1 MPREQEQALH
11 ANPAANVSDYDLRNL
26 VGHLVNAGRLDHL
39 YRLLGLQTADGRN
52 AWFDAKERARDASS
66 YVVDVVAALAAA
78 QELPPAAA
86 SGPEVG
92 TGLAAEYRYGLLRTS
107 ITSLDSR
114 TPPEL
119 LPALVQHGLW
129 SLKDALT
136 SASRRPAFQREKA
149 LSLLLPLIEDE
160 TQRVALAR
168 EVRDAIWKRKDP
180 ADTWAVKVLAVMAPH
195 LPLPTRQALLSDLVS
210 EITSLI
216 ASADQ
221 RSEYADSLKPVA
233 QLLSDRQVE
242 ALLSAALEALRWYE
256 RSRAVNIS
264 AKYSAWRVLEVLAS
278 RSPLA
283 LTVRLASQMLGWR
296 GAETLMRLALN
307 LPVDQGDDALREMV
321 AAAMECGAADIL
333 SQVLPFTSG
342 DERAAV
348 LRRAIDVGHRE
359 EDPASRAMT
368 LLGLARQ
375 VEDETVRSE
384 LLSAVH
390 EAAMALRERRE
401 FGAEGPASRAVT
413 LLGLARQVEDET
425 VRSELLSA
433 VHEAAMAL
441 REQRSLLNPFT
452 MESLTDMTDDLP
464 DGLRAELLQCTL
476 TAGRRLWSY
485 ERVRVLA
492 AVARHLDDPHRTQVL
507 TEAVQAL
514 AGGRVQGWEIEPLV
528 PVLPAALLPLTLRI
542 TRRVG
547 DEKVVQEAVSALA
560 PFRRYRSDDDL
571 IAASKAA
578 SDAFGFVLHK
588 VDALVALAERL
599 SPGQRSIVLAEALD
613 VAVDGSDFSVTAA
626 SLAALA
632 PLVAAERR
640 GPVLRAWN
648 RAVKYAK
655 MPVNPLWRAKVL
667 SGLLDASPIVVSNHR
682 RKRVLAAALRAV
694 HKLSQQGGYGFEQA
708 ELLAA
713 LVPHVPDEQRA
724 PLLTE
729 ALKAVRTDPDFPEKA
744 RALAAI
750 ASRLSEEERAPV
762 LAEAEAVLGCLSDS
776 EVEELR
782 RIEAFIDVAVSSPSA
797 KRRELL
803 DRAAV
808 AAQQATSRADALAKV
823 APHFEEPGRSRM
835 LAAAV
840 AEIRSSGS
848 YHVWKDLRLGLGL
861 LSTDDFR
868 RIVRSSPDALTTRNR
883 ESLCHEVLYL
893 AALLIKSGGPKTAE
907 ELTQALQD
915 VQRWWP

>member
-359 EDPASRAMT
+359 EDPASRAM
-368 LLGLARQ
+368 
-375 VEDETVRSE
+375 
-384 LLSAVH
+384 
-390 EAAMALRERRE
+390 
-401 FGAEGPASRAVT
+401 T